1 MKCEFHF
8 LNIVQLFFALVIL
21 QWGGFLIGLTGVPMI
36 LLLGLFGYLFFDLVG
51 PILTVSWIED
61 DSD

>member
-8 LNIVQLFFALVIL
+8 LNILQLFFALIIL